1 VIAGDTVELF
11 ISFVTHN
18 WMLII
23 ALVVILGMLFFNL
36 FGSRLRGYQVIG
48 PAESVNLINHEN
60 AVVLDVREN
69 NEYHNGHIL
78 NSIHIPQTN
87 LASRITE
94 LEKYKTRPII
104 VGCRSGHR
112 SAHACALLKKQGFE
126 TVYNLSGGVMAWQN
140 ANLPLTRK

>member
-1 VIAGDTVELF
+1 MDLF

-23 ALVVILGMLFFNL
+23 ALVVILVMLFFNL
-36 FGSRLRGYQVIG
+36 FGSRLRGYEVID
-48 PAESVNLINHEN
+48 PVESVKLINHED
-60 AVVLDVREN
+60 AVVIDVREN
-69 NEYHNGHIL
+69 KEYHSGHIL
-78 NSIHIPQTN
+78 NSIHIPQAN

-94 LEKYKTRPII
+94 LEKYKSKPII

-112 SAHACALLKKQGFE
+112 SGNACALLKKQGFE
-126 TVYNLSGGVMAWQN
+126 TVYNLKGGVMAWQS

>member
-1 VIAGDTVELF
+1 MDLF

-23 ALVVILGMLFFNL
+23 ALAVVLVMLFLNL
-36 FGSRLRGYQVIG
+36 FGSKLRGYNVIG
-48 PAESVNLINHEN
+48 PAESVNLINHQD

-69 NEYHNGHIL
+69 NEYHSGHIL
-78 NSIHIPQTN
+78 NSIHIPQGN
-87 LASRITE
+87 LANRITE
-94 LEKYKTRPII
+94 LEKYKNKPII

-112 SAHACALLKKQGFE
+112 SGHACALLKKQGFE
-126 TVYNLSGGVMAWQN
+126 TVYNLKGGVMAWQN

>member
-1 VIAGDTVELF
+1 MDLF
-11 ISFVTHN
+11 ISFATHN

-23 ALVVILGMLFFNL
+23 ALVVILVMLFINL
-36 FGSRLRGYQVIG
+36 FGNKLRGYEVIG
-48 PAESVNLINHEN
+48 PAESVNLINHQE

-78 NSIHIPQTN
+78 NSIHIPQGN
-87 LASRITE
+87 LANRITE
-94 LEKYKTRPII
+94 LEKYKNKPII

-126 TVYNLSGGVMAWQN
+126 TVYNLKGGVMAWQN

>member
-1 VIAGDTVELF
+1 VDLYIN
-11 ISFVTHN
+11 FVSHN

-23 ALVVILGMLFFNL
+23 ALVVILVMLFLNL
-36 FGSRLRGYQVIG
+36 FGNKLRGYEVIDPIG
-48 PAESVNLINHEN
+48 SVKLINHED

-78 NSIHIPQTN
+78 NSIHIPQGN

-94 LEKYKTRPII
+94 LEKYKTKPII
-104 VGCRSGHR
+104 VGCRSGNR
-112 SAHACALLKKQGFE
+112 SGHACALLKKQGFE
-126 TVYNLSGGVMAWQN
+126 TVYNLKGGVMAWQS

>member
-1 VIAGDTVELF
+1 MDLYIN
-11 ISFVTHN
+11 FVSHN

-23 ALVVILGMLFFNL
+23 ALVVILVMLFLNL
-36 FGSRLRGYQVIG
+36 FGNKLRGYEVID
-48 PAESVNLINHEN
+48 PVASVKLINHED

-78 NSIHIPQTN
+78 NSIHIPQGN

-94 LEKYKTRPII
+94 IEKYKAKPII

-112 SAHACALLKKQGFE
+112 SGHACALLKKQGFE
-126 TVYNLSGGVMAWQN
+126 TVYNLKGGVMAWQSV
-140 ANLPLTRK
+140 NLPLTRK

>member
-1 VIAGDTVELF
+1 VDLF

-23 ALVVILGMLFFNL
+23 ALVVILGMLIFNL
-36 FGSRLRGYQVIG
+36 FGGRLRGYQAIG
-48 PAESVNLINHEN
+48 PAESVNLINHEG
-60 AVVLDVREN
+60 AVVIDVREN

-78 NSIHIPQTN
+78 NSIHIPQAN
-87 LASRITE
+87 LANRITE
-94 LEKYKTRPII
+94 LEKYKSKPII

-112 SAHACALLKKQGFE
+112 SGHACALLKKQGFE

>member
-1 VIAGDTVELF
+1 MDLF
-11 ISFVTHN
+11 ISFVSHN

-23 ALVVILGMLFFNL
+23 ALVVILVMLFFNL

-48 PAESVNLINHEN
+48 PIESVSLINHED
-60 AVVLDVREN
+60 AVILDVREN

-78 NSIHIPQTN
+78 NSIHIPQGN
-87 LASRITE
+87 LPNRIKE
-94 LEKYKTRPII
+94 LEKYKTKPII

-112 SAHACALLKKQGFE
+112 SSHACALLKKQGFE
-126 TVYNLSGGVMAWQN
+126 TVYNLKGGVMAWQN

>member
-1 VIAGDTVELF
+1 MDLF

-23 ALVVILGMLFFNL
+23 ALVVILVMLFFNL
-36 FGSRLRGYQVIG
+36 FGSRLRGYEVID
-48 PAESVNLINHEN
+48 PLESVKLINHED
-60 AVVLDVREN
+60 AVVIDVREN
-69 NEYHNGHIL
+69 KEYHSGHIL
-78 NSIHIPQTN
+78 NSIHIPQGN

-94 LEKYKTRPII
+94 LEKYKSKPII

-112 SAHACALLKKQGFE
+112 SGHACALLKKQGFE
-126 TVYNLSGGVMAWQN
+126 TVYNLKGGVMAWQS

>member
-1 VIAGDTVELF
+1 LIAGDTVDLF

-23 ALVVILGMLFFNL
+23 ALFVILGMLFFNL
-36 FGSRLRGYQVIG
+36 FGSRLRGYQPIG
-48 PAESVNLINHEN
+48 PVESVNLINHED

-69 NEYHNGHIL
+69 NEYHKGHIL
-78 NSIHIPQTN
+78 NSIHIPQGN
-87 LASRITE
+87 LANRITE
-94 LEKYKTRPII
+94 LEKYKSRPII

-112 SAHACALLKKQGFE
+112 SANACALLKKQGFE

-140 ANLPLTRK
+140 ANLPLTQK

>member
-1 VIAGDTVELF
+1 MDLYIN
-11 ISFVTHN
+11 FVSHN

-23 ALVVILGMLFFNL
+23 ALVVILVMLFLNL
-36 FGSRLRGYQVIG
+36 FGNKLRGYEVIDPIG
-48 PAESVNLINHEN
+48 SVKLINHED

-78 NSIHIPQTN
+78 NSIHIPQGN

-94 LEKYKTRPII
+94 LEKYKTKPII
-104 VGCRSGHR
+104 VGCRSGNR
-112 SAHACALLKKQGFE
+112 SGHACALLKKQGFE
-126 TVYNLSGGVMAWQN
+126 TVYNLKGGVMAWQS

>member
-1 VIAGDTVELF
+1 MDLF

-23 ALVVILGMLFFNL
+23 ALVVILVMLFFNL
-36 FGSRLRGYQVIG
+36 FGSKLRGYEVIG
-48 PAESVNLINHEN
+48 PAESVNLINHEE
-60 AVVLDVREN
+60 AVILDVREN

-78 NSIHIPQTN
+78 NSIHIPQGNLTN
-87 LASRITE
+87 RITE
-94 LEKYKTRPII
+94 LEKYKNKPII

-112 SAHACALLKKQGFE
+112 SGHACALLKKQGFE
-126 TVYNLSGGVMAWQN
+126 TVYNLKGGVMAWQN